1 VIIETESNGHI
12 GTYNEIAEQRTTKYF
27 RLVLSWLKL
36 ADGHIEYVIHIV
48 INKTQGFY
56 VQPSLF
62 LAEIGVQRFQGCPIA
77 QNDDC
82 FYAVYAK
89 AHLLLANPK
98 WFVQGQNMLDRF
110 LAFAEQIDKLF
121 ELRQEEER
129 ILQTIGVK
137 SSGKFV
143 IGPPTELK
151 EGITDI
157 PSWVN
162 EVKYARLRQLE
173 AQRTDM
179 QKEIDHLSQIL
190 PLIYATDTPLE
201 EAVVYVLRFLGLHA
215 ELTEPGFTTD
225 VRAWTQDGTR
235 KFGIEVTGIN
245 GMIKKN
251 SRKLTQVMEFEQIKE
266 DDEKTVL
273 LANTHNTT
281 PISHRKD
288 LEDFTQP
295 VLDFLGRHPI
305 LLMTGWDLYRIVGD
319 VINGTR
325 TREEIVDILYTTN
338 GRWEYKPI
346 GDFGSY

>member
-1 VIIETESNGHI
+1 VIIDTESNGHI
-12 GTYNEIAEQRTTKYF
+12 GTFNEIAEQRTTKYF
-27 RLVLSWLKL
+27 RLVLSCLKL

-48 INKTQGFY
+48 INRTQGFY
-56 VQPSLF
+56 LQPSVF
-62 LAEIGVQRFQGCPIA
+62 LADIGFQRFPGCHIA

-82 FYAVYAK
+82 FYVVYAK
-89 AHLLLANPK
+89 VHQLLANPK
-98 WFVQGQNMLDRF
+98 WFVAGQNMLDSF
-110 LAFAEQIDKLF
+110 LAFAEQIDRLF

-129 ILQTIGVK
+129 ILQTIAVK

-143 IGPPTELK
+143 IGPTLELK
-151 EGITDI
+151 HEVKDI
-157 PSWVN
+157 PLWVN
-162 EVKYARLRQLE
+162 EVKFARLRQLE
-173 AQRTDM
+173 AQRADM

-201 EAVVYVLRFLGLHA
+201 EAVVFVLSFLDLEA
-215 ELTEPGFTTD
+215 ERTEPGFTAD
-225 VRAWTQDGTR
+225 VRAKTQDGTR

-245 GMIKKN
+245 GPIKKKSN
-251 SRKLTQVMEFEQIKE
+251 KLTQVMAFEQIKE

-305 LLMTGWDLYRIVGD
+305 LLMTGWDLYRMVGD
-319 VINGTR
+319 VISGSR
-325 TREEIVDILYTTN
+325 TKEEIVAMLYTTR
-338 GRWEYKPI
+338 GRLEYKPM